1 MYAEG
6 DMPRLAS
13 VFRYNT
19 VRSIAIKELNLT
31 TERSSFDRF
40 CIIKPVSLL
49 ENDLSISS
57 VMSIDTVLLAY
68 VWQSVSLR
76 SELMSYGKF
85 CHKILSLWI
94 LLV

>member
-1 MYAEG
+1 
-6 DMPRLAS
+6 MPRLAS

-40 CIIKPVSLL
+40 SIIKPVSLL

-57 VMSIDTVLLAY
+57 VMSIGTVLLATRG
-68 VWQSVSLR
+68 LR
-76 SELMSYGKF
+76 EN
-85 CHKILSLWI
+85 
-94 LLV
+94 